1 MSINLIQSIK
11 KNLGYAELKKID
23 PNTQQPIDDGKEE
36 DKLNQAAIP
45 AVLIV
50 LYKYTRTDSG
60 AQQVMT
66 SSLTNDWLE
75 VMLGD
80 DTADAITKVATYS
93 DVSEVN
99 VAERMELIAKQAVGL
114 IRESNPVSVKDV
126 KDIVAAERNNVLLY
140 LPPALHM
147 GDLLHDTTMDDN
159 VTKMEGPVSS
169 LVSAISNAFS
179 GSEKGKED

>member
-23 PNTQQPIDDGKEE
+23 PNTQQPIADGKEE

-50 LYKYTRTDSG
+50 LYKYTRTDTG

-66 SSLTNDWLE
+66 SSLTNNWLD

-80 DTADAITKVATYS
+80 DTADAIIRVSKYS
-93 DVSEVN
+93 DISEVN
-99 VAERMELIAKQAVGL
+99 AAERMELIAKQAVGL

-126 KDIVAAERNNVLLY
+126 KNIVAAERNNILLY
-140 LPPALHM
+140 LPPSLHM
-147 GDLLHDTTMDDN
+147 GDLLNDDTLDDN
-159 VTKMEGPVSS
+159 ITKMEGPISS

-179 GSEKGKED
+179 GSEKGKDD

>member
-23 PNTQQPIDDGKEE
+23 PNTQQTINDDTEE

-50 LYKYTRTDSG
+50 LYKYTRTNDG

-66 SSLTNDWLE
+66 SSLTNDWLGM
-75 VMLGD
+75 MLGD
-80 DTADAITKVATYS
+80 DTADAVTKVANYS
-93 DVSEVN
+93 DIAEVN

-114 IRESNPVSVKDV
+114 IREANPVSVNDV
-126 KDIVAAERNNVLLY
+126 KEIVAAERNNILKY
-140 LPPALHM
+140 LPPSLHM
-147 GDLLHDTTMDDN
+147 GDLLNDTTLDDN
-159 VTKMEGPVSS
+159 VRKMEGPVSS
-169 LVSAISNAFS
+169 IMTALGSVFS
-179 GSEKGKED
+179 GSERGKDD